1 MAQIKRE
8 TAIICTIKDILTGS
22 FVKTEGLTPS
32 YFSTD
37 RGNISRANIIGVI
50 VNRDADGLVVDDGSG
65 RILLRS
71 FDQHPGVNEEEI
83 GTLVMI
89 IGRPRVFNE
98 QKYIVPEIIKKI
110 DPKWAEF
117 RKAYLEINHTD
128 PIVFKKEVRIPVKE
142 EGPAVNPYQKII
154 EFIKDL
160 DTGSGADVND
170 VMKRSGI
177 PSAEELI
184 RRLIEEGE
192 VFEIKP
198 GKLKLL
204 V

>member
-8 TAIICTIKDILTGS
+8 TAIICTIKDILSGS

-37 RGNISRANIIGVI
+37 RGNVSRANIIGVI
-50 VNRDADGLVVDDGSG
+50 VNGDADGTVVDDGTG

-71 FDQHPGVNEEEI
+71 FDQHPGVSEKEI

-110 DPKWAEF
+110 NPKWGEF
-117 RKAYLEINHTD
+117 RKAYLEINHVN
-128 PIVFKKEVRIPVKE
+128 PALFKKEVRVPVKE
-142 EGPAVNPYQKII
+142 ESPTVNPYQKII

-160 DTGSGADVND
+160 DVGNGADIND

-177 PSAEELI
+177 PAAEELI
-184 RRLIEEGE
+184 RKLIEEGE
-192 VFEIKP
+192 VFEIRP